1 MIFFLISPLNLFIL
15 SISKHTNEIK
25 EGYENSNQKHDVHHS
40 KEIIFLLYEYGIYCI
55 LSVQ

>member
-1 MIFFLISPLNLFIL
+1 ML
-15 SISKHTNEIK
+15 SLSKHTNEIK

-40 KEIIFLLYEYGIYCI
+40 KEIIFLLHEYGIYCI